1 MGSSRLPGKSMMP
14 LAGKPLVARIL
25 ERVQRCKLPDEI
37 VLAIPDNQENEILG
51 ELGKSCGVSV
61 FAGSEDNLL
70 DRYYQAAVNHAA
82 DVVVRLPADN
92 ATPEPEEI
100 DRIVEF
106 HLALERRGFSSNLAN
121 IRGSGYPDGIGAEV
135 FDTSLLSEALAKAP
149 VSVFV
154 SMST

>member
-1 MGSSRLPGKSMMP
+1 M
-14 LAGKPLVARIL
+14 
-25 ERVQRCKLPDEI
+25 
-37 VLAIPDNQENEILG
+37 
-51 ELGKSCGVSV
+51 

-106 HLALERRGFSSNLAN
+106 HFNLSGGASVQISPTSGVRGILTASELRFL
-121 IRGSGYPDGIGAEV
+121 IRPY
-135 FDTSLLSEALAKAP
+135 
-149 VSVFV
+149 
-154 SMST
+154 